1 MKKNLFR
8 NLVIAVFTILS
19 FVSIAQPV
27 NDLCAGATPL
37 TLGNPCVNGTVV
49 GANDNIT
56 SVAGCQGGGNVN
68 QHLDVWYSFV
78 ATGTQFDATF
88 TSSAPFTGNIEFL
101 LVTGVC
107 GAQSIVSS
115 SCAASPMTVTVPG
128 LTIGTTYYVIVSKQ
142 GSATAGP
149 FTICNY
155 ATTTPTSS
163 CTSNDDCFTAQNIT
177 LNAVGAASVCTPG
190 CNTGAAPGLLF

>member
-56 SVAGCQGGGNVN
+56 STAGC
-68 QHLDVWYSFV
+68 HHRLLDI
-78 ATGTQFDATF
+78 Q
-88 TSSAPFTGNIEFL
+88 P
-101 LVTGVC
+101 C
-107 GAQSIVSS
+107 
-115 SCAASPMTVTVPG
+115 
-128 LTIGTTYYVIVSKQ
+128 
-142 GSATAGP
+142 
-149 FTICNY
+149 
-155 ATTTPTSS
+155 
-163 CTSNDDCFTAQNIT
+163 
-177 LNAVGAASVCTPG
+177 
-190 CNTGAAPGLLF
+190 